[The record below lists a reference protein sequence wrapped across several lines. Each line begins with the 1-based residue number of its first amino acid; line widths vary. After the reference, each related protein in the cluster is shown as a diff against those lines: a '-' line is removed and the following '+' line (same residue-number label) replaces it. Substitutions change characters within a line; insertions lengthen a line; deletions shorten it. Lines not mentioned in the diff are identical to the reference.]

1 MRYLTLPL
9 LLLAASP
16 AAFAKDPTLPG
27 FYVGGG
33 IGQAR
38 VQFEDDRSRSDFD
51 DDDFGFKLIAGY
63 RFIDWVAVEANYAD
77 YGKPRDHIFGVD
89 LEAGYTAYSAS
100 VLGMLPLKN
109 WDLFARLGLSR
120 MDPDFLAVRL
130 GVNNRGPSNEP
141 MFGFGGQYRIDNFAF
156 RAEIESILLDDGID
170 DDDDDWDDAWET
182 RDSDWVHM
190 LSVGVTYKF

>member
-1 MRYLTLPL
+1 MLPL

-16 AAFAKDPTLPG
+16 AAFARDPSLPG

-38 VQFEDDRSRSDFD
+38 VQFEDDRSRADFEA
-51 DDDFGFKLIAGY
+51 DDFGFKFIAGY

-77 YGKPRDHIFGVD
+77 YGTPHDRIFGVD
-89 LEAGYTAYSAS
+89 LEAGYTAFSAS
-100 VLGMLPLKN
+100 ILGMLPLKD
-109 WDLFARLGLSR
+109 WDLFARLGISR
-120 MDPDFLAVRL
+120 MDADFRAPRL
-130 GVNNRGPSNEP
+130 GVSNSDHSNEP
-141 MFGFGGQYRIDNFAF
+141 MFGFGAQYRIDNLQL

>member
-1 MRYLTLPL
+1 MLPL

-27 FYVGGG
+27 FYLGGG
-33 IGQAR
+33 IGQAK
-38 VQFEDDRSRSDFD
+38 VQFEDDRSRAEFD
-51 DDDFGFKLIAGY
+51 ANDFGFKLIAGY

-77 YGKPRDHIFGVD
+77 YGKPHDRIFGGN
-89 LEAGYTAYSAS
+89 LEAAYTAFSAS
-100 VLGMLPLKN
+100 ILGMFPINN

-120 MDPDFLAVRL
+120 MDAKFRATRL
-130 GVNNRGPSNEP
+130 GVTEGHSNEP
-141 MFGFGGQYRIDNFAF
+141 MFGFGAQYRIENLAL

-170 DDDDDWDDAWET
+170 DDDDDW
-182 RDSDWVHM
+182 RDSWRSRNNSDWVHM